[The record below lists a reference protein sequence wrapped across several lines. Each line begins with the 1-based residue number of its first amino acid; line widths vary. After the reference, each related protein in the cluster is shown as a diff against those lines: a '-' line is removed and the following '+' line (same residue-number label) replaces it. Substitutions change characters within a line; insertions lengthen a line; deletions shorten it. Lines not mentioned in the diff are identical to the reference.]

1 MLYVNSCIL
10 PTYNSVCLS
19 PGHLTTPP
27 FIEIIIS
34 VPLAVLIVLICI
46 CCAITLTV
54 AVWWCRKRREESG
67 DYDLVLAHGNTTRT
81 CQPSTVSPYSGIST
95 FGSEGDTL
103 NGTAQ
108 GHPPQ
113 VQPYAIL
120 NLPNGGEGGLQAEGM
135 HSVGEVD
142 QVGVDTVGGADRG
155 DGNNREY
162 KELDLKTL
170 EVHPYTPLDV
180 STLTK
185 EEEEGNVKK
194 LAEYF
199 GRKSSQAK

>member
-1 MLYVNSCIL
+1 M
-10 PTYNSVCLS
+10 
-19 PGHLTTPP
+19 
-27 FIEIIIS
+27 
-34 VPLAVLIVLICI
+34 
-46 CCAITLTV
+46 
-54 AVWWCRKRREESG
+54 AVWWCRNKREESG
-67 DYDLVLAHGNTTRT
+67 DYDLVLAHGNTTTT
-81 CQPSTVSPYSGIST
+81 CQPRTVSPYSSIRT

-103 NGTAQ
+103 NGTALSQHQTQVEHTHALHMPSTAQ

-113 VQPYAIL
+113 VQPYAVL
-120 NLPNGGEGGLQAEGM
+120 NLPNGGEGGLQAEGV
-135 HSVGEVD
+135 HGVGKAD
-142 QVGVDTVGGADRG
+142 QVGVDMVGGADSNR
-155 DGNNREY
+155 DGNNRVY

-199 GRKSSQAK
+199 GRKSREVN